1 MVDAQAFILDDF
13 LPYKLVKTATQVAD
27 ALAKIYQKEFG
38 ISRSEWRV
46 LASLGA
52 RDGVL
57 SKDLAKETS
66 MDKVKVSRIL
76 NRLEASGIVLR
87 ETLENDQRAALIRL
101 TQHGCE
107 LYQQIVPRVQTW
119 EQSVL
124 AGLTDG
130 QYRDLY
136 LALDALQHRIM
147 HLET

>member
-1 MVDAQAFILDDF
+1 MANAQAFILDDF
-13 LPYKLVKTATQVAD
+13 LPYKLVKTAMHVSD

-76 NRLEASGIVLR
+76 NRLEASGIVMR
-87 ETLENDQRAALIRL
+87 ETLEKDQRAALIRL
-101 TQHGCE
+101 TQQGNE
-107 LYQQIVPRVQTW
+107 LYQKIVPRVLDW
-119 EQSVL
+119 ERKVL
-124 AGLTDG
+124 DGLTG
-130 QYRDLY
+130 TQYHDLY
-136 LALDALQHRIM
+136 AALDTLQHRTRE
-147 HLET
+147 LED